1 MRIRVS
7 QKRLLHDL
15 ITVYL
20 PVVLS
25 AGVLWM
31 MYIQSDEMRR
41 QTELAQ
47 TEHGI
52 SILLDLKK
60 HYDVEMRGTRSATA
74 RALLDTQATVNYKDL
89 IGFFQMIGALV
100 ETDVLDRDMVW
111 SVFGYSVRAYH
122 QVLKPFLDKDRAKDP
137 TLWQDAYDLVEI
149 IEKSESERRRISPA
163 DMNFSHDDLFEFLQ
177 EEAFILGP
185 TLDKKEGP
193 RRVKEKEKKAERKK

>member
-1 MRIRVS
+1 MRIKVS
-7 QKRLLHDL
+7 QKRFLREL

-31 MYIQSDEMRR
+31 MHIQSNEMQR

-60 HYDVEMRGTRSATA
+60 HYDVEMRGARSATA
-74 RALLDTQATVNYKDL
+74 RALLGAQATVNYKDL

-122 QVLKPFLDKDRAKDP
+122 QALKPFLDKDRVKDP
-137 TLWQDAYDLVEI
+137 TLWQDAYDLVGI
-149 IEKSESERRRISPA
+149 IEKIESESRRISPA
-163 DMNFSHDDLFEFLQ
+163 GVNFSHDDLFEFLK

-185 TLDKKEGP
+185 TLDKKEG
-193 RRVKEKEKKAERKK
+193 RRYVKEEKKEAERKK